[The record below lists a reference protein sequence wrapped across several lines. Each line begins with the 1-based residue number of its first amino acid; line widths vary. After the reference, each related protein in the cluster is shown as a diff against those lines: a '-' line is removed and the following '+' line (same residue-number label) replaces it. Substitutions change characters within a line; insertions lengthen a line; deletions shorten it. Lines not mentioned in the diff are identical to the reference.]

1 MCTVSNRHKK
11 MFVTVLFSVTW
22 HQPLGRKHW
31 DKNLQE
37 PMTLSFLFQGS
48 MITQIMVDQINRWFH
63 SGQGF
68 SGSFDHPKGT
78 HPTLRF
84 MWQASCLLLGLCA
97 MIKIWLVNLVNTW
110 PRCFYFLFLTWLK
123 KTKVFRKKKSTG
135 ILPTGVKPV
144 SLRLL
149 NLAVQIFTATVL
161 AQLVEHVTA
170 KQKVAG
176 SIPGTGP
183 ILRVLK
189 ETEKWRYFLCTASR

>member
-1 MCTVSNRHKK
+1 MTQATWKK
-11 MFVTVLFSVTW
+11 TL
-22 HQPLGRKHW
+22 R
-31 DKNLQE
+31 QE
-37 PMTLSFLFQGS
+37 PTRIYDLKLLVSGIHDHS
-48 MITQIMVDQINRWFH
+48 DYGRSNKPMIPLWTRIQRFIY
-63 SGQGF
+63 
-68 SGSFDHPKGT
+68 FDHPKGT

-123 KTKVFRKKKSTG
+123 GVSEEKCTG

-144 SLRLL
+144 TLRLL
-149 NLAVQIFTATVL
+149 NVVQIFTATVL

-170 KQKVAG
+170 KRKVAG

>member
-1 MCTVSNRHKK
+1 MWQHLIISTVTLYVLPGHCTVSKYVLPVMCTVSNRHKK

-22 HQPLGRKHW
+22 HRPLKRKHW
-31 DKNLQE
+31 AKNLQE

-97 MIKIWLVNLVNTW
+97 MIKIWLVNLANTW

-123 KTKVFRKKKSTG
+123 KTKAFQKKN
-135 ILPTGVKPV
+135 VQV
-144 SLRLL
+144 YFQQEL
-149 NLAVQIFTATVL
+149 NL
-161 AQLVEHVTA
+161 
-170 KQKVAG
+170 
-176 SIPGTGP
+176 
-183 ILRVLK
+183 
-189 ETEKWRYFLCTASR
+189 